1 MTKRIKLSTRSTAAV
16 TFRIVMGTDEYR
28 ALEAI
33 CEFLRVRT
41 ASAAIRWALITAGAV
56 VKQKKQELPGRVAL
70 QAELDKSNRNLEGT
84 RFADMSFADKSR
96 ALAYNNN
103 NSMEE

>member
-1 MTKRIKLSTRSTAAV
+1 MTKKIKLSTAV
-16 TFRIVMGTDEYR
+16 VTRIGLDTEEYR

-56 VKQKKQELPGRVAL
+56 VERKKQELTGRVAL
-70 QAELDKSNRNLEGT
+70 QAELDKSNRNLEDT
-84 RFADMSFADKSR
+84 RFAGMSR
-96 ALAYNNN
+96 ALAYSN

>member
-1 MTKRIKLSTRSTAAV
+1 MTKKIKLSTLSTAAV
-16 TFRIVMGTDEYR
+16 TTRIVVDTDEYR

-56 VKQKKQELPGRVAL
+56 AKQKKQELTGRVAL

-96 ALAYNNN
+96 ALAYNN
-103 NSMEE
+103 SMEE

>member
-1 MTKRIKLSTRSTAAV
+1 MTKKIKLSTLSTAAV
-16 TFRIVMGTDEYR
+16 TTRIVVDTDEYR

-56 VKQKKQELPGRVAL
+56 AKQKKQELTGRVAL

-96 ALAYNNN
+96 ALAYK

>member
-1 MTKRIKLSTRSTAAV
+1 MTKKIKLSTLSTAAV
-16 TFRIVMGTDEYR
+16 TTRIVLDTDEYR

-56 VKQKKQELPGRVAL
+56 AKQKKQELTGRAAL

>member
-1 MTKRIKLSTRSTAAV
+1 MTKKIKRSTLSTAAV
-16 TFRIVMGTDEYR
+16 TTRIVMDTDEYR

-56 VKQKKQELPGRVAL
+56 AKQKKQEMTGRVAL

>member
-1 MTKRIKLSTRSTAAV
+1 MTKKIKLSTLSTAAV
-16 TFRIVMGTDEYR
+16 TTRIVLDTDEYR

-33 CEFLRVRT
+33 CEFLRVRN

-56 VKQKKQELPGRVAL
+56 AKQKKQELTGRVAL

>member
-1 MTKRIKLSTRSTAAV
+1 MTKKINLSTLSTAAV
-16 TFRIVMGTDEYR
+16 TTRIVMDTDEYR

-56 VKQKKQELPGRVAL
+56 VKQKKQELTGRAAL
-70 QAELDKSNRNLEGT
+70 QAELDNSNRNLEGT
-84 RFADMSFADKSR
+84 RFADKSR

-103 NSMEE
+103 SMEE

>member
-1 MTKRIKLSTRSTAAV
+1 MTKKIKLSTLSTAAV
-16 TFRIVMGTDEYR
+16 TTRIVMNTDEYR

-56 VKQKKQELPGRVAL
+56 AKQKKQDLTGCVAL

-84 RFADMSFADKSR
+84 QFADMSR

>member
-1 MTKRIKLSTRSTAAV
+1 MTKKFKLSTAV
-16 TFRIVMGTDEYR
+16 VTRIVLDTDEYR

-56 VKQKKQELPGRVAL
+56 VKQKKQELTGRVAL
-70 QAELDKSNRNLEGT
+70 QAELDKSDRNLEGT

>member
-1 MTKRIKLSTRSTAAV
+1 MTKKIKLSTAV
-16 TFRIVMGTDEYR
+16 VTRIVLDTDEYR

-41 ASAAIRWALITAGAV
+41 ASAAIRWALITAGSV
-56 VKQKKQELPGRVAL
+56 VNQKNQELTGRVAL
-70 QAELDKSNRNLEGT
+70 QAKLDKSYRNLEGT

>member
-1 MTKRIKLSTRSTAAV
+1 MTKKIKLSTLSTAAV
-16 TFRIVMGTDEYR
+16 TTRIVLDTDEYR

-56 VKQKKQELPGRVAL
+56 AKQKKQELTGRAAL

-103 NSMEE
+103 SMEE

>member
-1 MTKRIKLSTRSTAAV
+1 MTKKIKLSTLSTAAV
-16 TFRIVMGTDEYR
+16 TTRIVMDTDEYR

-56 VKQKKQELPGRVAL
+56 AKQKKQEMTGRVAL

-96 ALAYNNN
+96 ALANNN

>member
-1 MTKRIKLSTRSTAAV
+1 MTKRIKLPTLSTAAV

-33 CEFLRVRT
+33 REFLRVRT
-41 ASAAIRWALITAGAV
+41 ASAAIRWALITAGALA
-56 VKQKKQELPGRVAL
+56 KQKKQDLTRRVAL

-84 RFADMSFADKSR
+84 RFADMSR

>member
-1 MTKRIKLSTRSTAAV
+1 MTKKIKLSTAV
-16 TFRIVMGTDEYR
+16 VTRIVLDTDEYR

-33 CEFLRVRT
+33 CDFLRVRT

-56 VKQKKQELPGRVAL
+56 VKQKKQELTGRVAL
-70 QAELDKSNRNLEGT
+70 QAELDESNRNLESP
-84 RFADMSFADKSR
+84 RFADMSFADRSR

-103 NSMEE
+103 NSIEE